1 MLIIHPVVLLG
12 LFWAPVKCLLLVA
25 AHWEGTIFSPNQLA
39 LLMVMI
45 PRSLLPI
52 VGFLLLR
59 TARWF

>member
-1 MLIIHPVVLLG
+1 MHTVMLLG
-12 LFWAPVKCLLLVA
+12 FWAPVKCLLLVA
-25 AHWEGTIFSPNQLA
+25 AHWAGPVLSPNQLA

-45 PRSLLPI
+45 HHSLLPT